1 MNSSVSYIMLPEN
14 GKTARSISPFEMLKN
29 SFFFNPENHFLVQAN
44 FSHGWRFNVYGLA
57 LLEIE
62 QLTTAFITY
71 KLNLDLNKWLI
82 SIQQVHTQ
90 SCVFY
95 PPLFM
100 SALPVN
106 WKRSQHK
113 CFKKYLC
120 STWCKTVT
128 KFQSPWDMF
137 LVLKPFLQTSRFL
150 CFVKITSYILIS
162 INTLTLS
169 SSLSSFPPYIQPHS
183 RFCRLYL

>member
-29 SFFFNPENHFLVQAN
+29 SFFFFNPENHFLAQTN

-100 SALPVN
+100 SVLPVN

-113 CFKKYLC
+113 CFKKYLR
-120 STWCKTVT
+120 SAWCKT
-128 KFQSPWDMF
+128 
-137 LVLKPFLQTSRFL
+137 
-150 CFVKITSYILIS
+150 
-162 INTLTLS
+162 LS
-169 SSLSSFPPYIQPHS
+169 SRVLGTCFLSWNHFCRQADSFVLLRSLLTFSFP
-183 RFCRLYL
+183 